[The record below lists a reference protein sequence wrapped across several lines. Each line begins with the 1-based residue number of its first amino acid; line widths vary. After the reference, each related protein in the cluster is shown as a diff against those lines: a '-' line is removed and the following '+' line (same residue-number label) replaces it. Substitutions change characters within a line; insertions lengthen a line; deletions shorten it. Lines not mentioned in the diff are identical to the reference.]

1 MTSLLERLG
10 EALGALPG
18 VGRRSAERMAAFLAR
33 NEAAAAEL
41 GEALAAAREGLAACP
56 LCGSITGKDEVP
68 CRLCTDL
75 RRDDAVLC
83 VVENPADIALLEQ
96 SGAFM
101 GRYFALMGRL
111 SPMRGEGV
119 AQLRLPALLERAAGA
134 KEVFLA
140 MDSDVEG
147 DATAAYLRQALLER
161 HPGLQVT
168 RLAFGLPAGS
178 ALAYADP
185 VTLARAVKGR
195 TGMGG

>member
-1 MTSLLERLG
+1 
-10 EALGALPG
+10 
-18 VGRRSAERMAAFLAR
+18 
-33 NEAAAAEL
+33 
-41 GEALAAAREGLAACP
+41 
-56 LCGSITGKDEVP
+56 
-68 CRLCTDL
+68 
-75 RRDDAVLC
+75 
-83 VVENPADIALLEQ
+83 
-96 SGAFM
+96 
-101 GRYFALMGRL
+101 
-111 SPMRGEGV
+111 MRGEGV